1 MGKMVFVSDCVK
13 EINENLNRMEDESHE
28 STETQK
34 VTDAMISGIIG
45 IMAFQV
51 ISNIFN
57 DDEEHEKRRTGFG
70 KFRKRKK
77 TNNNM
82 DRIL

>member
-1 MGKMVFVSDCVK
+1 M
-13 EINENLNRMEDESHE
+13 NENLSNDTDEK
-28 STETQK
+28 TEENIAS
-34 VTDAMISGIIG
+34 VMVSALVGM
-45 IMAFQV
+45 MAFQI
-51 ISNIFN
+51 ISDILN

-70 KFRKRKK
+70 KFKRRKK